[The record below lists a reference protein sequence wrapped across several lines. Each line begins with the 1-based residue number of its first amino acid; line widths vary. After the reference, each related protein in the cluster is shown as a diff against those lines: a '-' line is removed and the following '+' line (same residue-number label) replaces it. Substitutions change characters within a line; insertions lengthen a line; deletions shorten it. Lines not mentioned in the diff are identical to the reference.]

1 MFTAATATTTTILYG
16 TFEDLQTETRL
27 FLKSLKRQGRPW
39 RQWSHH
45 HRRRRLTVTTL
56 NPRITVYN
64 MANEQCY
71 VYVTTNVETVQEKLF
86 NRVLNIVRSAS
97 VSAALIHRKPEFQ
110 PQTT

>member
-1 MFTAATATTTTILYG
+1 
-16 TFEDLQTETRL
+16 
-27 FLKSLKRQGRPW
+27 
-39 RQWSHH
+39 
-45 HRRRRLTVTTL
+45 
-56 NPRITVYN
+56 